1 MMTSSQRCLVNKR
14 LVIIK
19 DVLEKLYSKYNHRD
33 LIKPDPLQFVY
44 RYDKPSDMEVAAFLS
59 ADLAYGRVEQI
70 QESLT
75 NLFERMGDSPYAFIK
90 GFGKAEQKSLK
101 GFKHRFTTNQDISDL
116 LMLLKKVL
124 NRYAGIEEFFI
135 QGYNPRDI
143 NIVPALSKFC
153 NSLLDMYAA
162 EHNPKTRR
170 GLKYLLVSPANGS
183 ACKRLSLFLRWMVRN
198 DDVDTGLWKS
208 IDKAKLIV
216 PVDVHM
222 GRLCKILGLYNRKVF
237 SLATAIK
244 ITEGFAE
251 IEPNDP
257 VKYDFALSRIGIV
270 ENCNGSFH
278 AKCEGCELFGFC
290 ISR

>member
-1 MMTSSQRCLVNKR
+1 LSSSQRCLVNKR

-19 DVLEKLYSKYNHRD
+19 DVLEKLYRKYNHRD

-44 RYDKPSDMEVAAFLS
+44 RYDNPSDMEVAAFLA

-70 QESLT
+70 QKSLT
-75 NLFERMGDSPYAFIK
+75 NLFERMGKSPHAFVK
-90 GFGKAEQKSLK
+90 GFGKAERKSLK
-101 GFKHRFTTNQDISDL
+101 GFKHRFTTDRDISDL
-116 LMLLKKVL
+116 MMLLKKVL

-135 QGYNPRDI
+135 QGYNRGDR

-162 EHNPKTRR
+162 EHNGKISR
-170 GLKYLLVSPANGS
+170 GLNYLLVNPTKGS
-183 ACKRLSLFLRWMVRN
+183 ACKRLNLFLRWMVRN

-208 IDKAKLIV
+208 IDKARLVV
-216 PVDVHM
+216 PIDVHM
-222 GRLCKILGLYNRKVF
+222 GRLCKILGFYNQKVV
-237 SLATAIK
+237 SLKTAVQ
-244 ITEGFAE
+244 ITQGFAE
-251 IEPNDP
+251 IEPADP

-278 AKCEGCELFGFC
+278 PNCEGCELFGFC
-290 ISR
+290 GNR

>member
-1 MMTSSQRCLVNKR
+1 VNKP

-44 RYDKPSDMEVAAFLS
+44 RYDNPSDMEVTAFLA

-70 QESLT
+70 QNSLT
-75 NLFERMGDSPYAFIK
+75 NLFGRMGESPYEFVR
-90 GFGKAEQKSLK
+90 GFGKAEQKQLS

-116 LMLLKKVL
+116 LRLLKKVL
-124 NRYAGIEEFFI
+124 NQYGSIEKFFI
-135 QGYNPRDI
+135 QGYNPGDR
-143 NIVPALSKFC
+143 NIVPALSNFC

-162 EHNPKTRR
+162 EHNGKTSR
-170 GLKYLLVSPANGS
+170 GLKYLLVNPAKGS
-183 ACKRLSLFLRWMVRN
+183 ACKRLNLFLRWTVRD

-222 GRLCKILGLYNRKVF
+222 GRLCKILGLYNRNAV
-237 SLATAIK
+237 SLPTAIK

-251 IEPNDP
+251 IEPTDP

-270 ENCNGSFH
+270 ENCNGRFNP
-278 AKCEGCELFGFC
+278 KCEACELFVFC
-290 ISR
+290 VGR